1 MSDDP
6 TVLDFGADVSA
17 SHMSTQYVQ
26 VVCDEC
32 GREESDFGDVGV
44 AYAWLAGHYI
54 TEHPDVMPDFAG
66 TGGDA

>member
-6 TVLDFGADVSA
+6 TVIDFGANVSVGD
-17 SHMSTQYVQ
+17 MSTGYVLA
-26 VVCDEC
+26 VCDEC

-44 AYAWLAGHYI
+44 AYAWIAGHHI

-66 TGGDA
+66 TGGES